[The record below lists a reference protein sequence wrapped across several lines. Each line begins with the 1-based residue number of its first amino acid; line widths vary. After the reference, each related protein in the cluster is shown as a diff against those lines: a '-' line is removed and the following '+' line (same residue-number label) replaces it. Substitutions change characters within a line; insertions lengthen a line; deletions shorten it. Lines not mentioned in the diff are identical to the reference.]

1 MNERVTQISLPD
13 SAQAYLLHHLPNK
26 REKMDSLSDLA
37 YKAYQTHKYLQM
49 KNQAMIIKSSTHEY
63 GEGESPSKS
72 SSSKSISSSSS
83 TSDPSAAATGPLCER
98 ENGHFNYSLF
108 IN

>member
-26 REKMDSLSDLA
+26 REKIDSLSDLA
-37 YKAYQTHKYLQM
+37 YKAYQTHSYLQK

-63 GEGESPSKS
+63 GEGEPPSKS

-83 TSDPSAAATGPLCER
+83 TSDPSAAAAGPLCER

>member
-37 YKAYQTHKYLQM
+37 YKAYQTHTYLQK
-49 KNQAMIIKSSTHEY
+49 KNLAMVIKSSTNEY
-63 GEGESPSKS
+63 GE
-72 SSSKSISSSSS
+72 
-83 TSDPSAAATGPLCER
+83 
-98 ENGHFNYSLF
+98 ENHLRNHHHQNQYLPHLPHQILQQPQLDLSVKKKKVTL
-108 IN
+108 ITHYL